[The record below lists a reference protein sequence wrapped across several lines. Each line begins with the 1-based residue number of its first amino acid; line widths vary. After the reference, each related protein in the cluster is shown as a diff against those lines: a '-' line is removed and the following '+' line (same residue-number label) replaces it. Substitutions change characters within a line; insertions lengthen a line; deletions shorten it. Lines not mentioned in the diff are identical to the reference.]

1 MDRILNGVRK
11 DMATV
16 EGKLKKFGE
25 LVFYVALSL
34 EMLYVLI
41 DKSEYILPYET
52 WLFRLTFFMFV
63 IKIACTRYT
72 RKEWICIFLAGI
84 LGLVSFAVT
93 DREEIIRIVA
103 LVAAMKGIDIKTAA
117 KLTFYETLTGC
128 LAIVLLSLTGI
139 VGAVSVTG
147 HFRGGGIEETRY
159 CLGMGHPNALHCMFF
174 SVLVLGMAIY
184 HEKIKWYTYVLLMLL
199 NLGVFWLTDSRTGML
214 MSAAAIVLSA
224 FLYYAKRL
232 REKKLLY
239 ILSIVFVICCVL
251 LTVFVSIY
259 GVEFSFMRQIDIR
272 INGRFQ
278 YGKSDGGMQYWSLF
292 SNPDN
297 QNYFDMGYMRIFY
310 WYGIIPGM
318 IYTILLCIVIWNCYK
333 QKAYGAFLVIM
344 SVSAYML
351 IEAHAVSVYLGR
363 NYILLFV
370 GAMWY
375 TILSRKTEDEQ
386 YFVHALRFLK
396 KKEEG

>member
-1 MDRILNGVRK
+1 MTR
-11 DMATV
+11 V
-16 EGKLKKFGE
+16 EERLKRFGE
-25 LVFYVALSL
+25 LVFYAALVL

-52 WLFRLTFFMFV
+52 WLFRLTFLMFGV
-63 IKIACTRYT
+63 KIVCTRYT
-72 RKEWICIFLAGI
+72 FKEWVCIFLMGI
-84 LGLVSFAVT
+84 LGVVSFVAT

-103 LVAAMKGIDIKTAA
+103 LVTAFKGIDIKTAA
-117 KLTFYETLTGC
+117 KVTFYETLAGC
-128 LAIVLLSLTGI
+128 LMIAMLSVTGI
-139 VGAVSVTG
+139 FGAVSVTG

-184 HEKIKWYTYVLLMLL
+184 SEKLKWHSYLLLLLL
-199 NLGVFWLTDSRTGML
+199 NFGVFKLTDSRTGML
-214 MSAAAIVLSA
+214 MASAAIALAGVLR
-224 FLYYAKRL
+224 YAKKL

-239 ILSIVFVICCVL
+239 VLSIIFIVGCVL
-251 LTVFVSIY
+251 LTVFVSIS
-259 GVEFSFMRQIDIR
+259 GVEIPIMRQIDIR

-292 SNPDN
+292 SNQDN

-310 WYGIIPGM
+310 WYGIVPG
-318 IYTILLCIVIWNCYK
+318 ILYTVILCVVIWNCYK
-333 QKAYGAFLVIM
+333 QKAYDAFLVIM
-344 SVSAYML
+344 ASSAYML

-363 NYILLFV
+363 NYILLFM

-375 TILSRKTEDEQ
+375 TIVNRERGEEQ
-386 YFVHALRFLK
+386 YFFHAARFLK
-396 KKEEG
+396 KKEGK